1 MRKFLTLSVLALLTA
16 AACVAVEKTTG
27 ASDQRS
33 AGGSLAKAG
42 AAMPDLTVDDDLGK
56 QWVVRD
62 ENLAANFCSVIEGG
76 VTPGVRRLLRF
87 TVMTPNVGNADLVV
101 GDPNDRVNDGL
112 FEFATCHR
120 HHHFRNYAT
129 YELIDAATGKVWRAA
144 KRGFCMLDTD
154 PAPASENSGTPPKAP
169 QFRSCGAI
177 GIPGN
182 QGISAGWIDTYR
194 FTLGGQ
200 YFVLDGGD
208 GQAPVPPGT
217 YIIRITANPPFTPQ
231 NGEVCPHRDSE
242 GFCHMLPES
251 NYGNN
256 VGTATITIPAH
267 PGREGHGPLAGSEV
281 LKTEPVDDENR
292 PTNKS

>member
-1 MRKFLTLSVLALLTA
+1 MRKLLALSTVAVLAA
-16 AACVAVEKTTG
+16 VACVAVDRTTG
-27 ASDQRS
+27 TTNIPSLSRPLATASS
-33 AGGSLAKAG
+33 AL
-42 AAMPDLTVDDDLGK
+42 PDLIVDDDLGK

-62 ENLAANFCSVIEGG
+62 ENLPANFCSVIEGG
-76 VTPGVRRLLRF
+76 ITPGVRRLVRF

-120 HHHFRNYAT
+120 HHHFRHYAT
-129 YELIDAATGKVWRAA
+129 YELIDPATGKVWRAA

-154 PAPASENSGTPPKAP
+154 PAPASENGGTPPREP

-182 QGISAGWIDTYR
+182 QGISAGWADTYR

-208 GQAPVPPGT
+208 GQAIVPPGT
-217 YIIRITANPPFTPQ
+217 YVIRITVNPPFRAKK
-231 NGEVCPHRDSE
+231 GEACPHLDPN

-251 NYGNN
+251 NFSNN
-256 VGTATITIPAH
+256 VGEATINIPAH
-267 PGREGHGPLAGSEV
+267 PGREGVGPLAGSEHP
-281 LKTEPVDDENR
+281 KTEPVDDENR